1 MYRSFKMVR
10 DQAKRMTQMIKEK
23 ALQAH
28 PEKSSILVLGSKAY
42 KDRMI
47 EEIKRQLILLS
58 NFPLKIKDEDKYLG
72 QTIGS
77 NLATSAVNTLKERYG
92 KIKGAA
98 MEVKQIIEDFQMQA
112 LGGLAAARDLWERAL
127 VHSLLACSGTWL
139 GDIQEA
145 VKLCDYI
152 EGFYWKIILKVPD
165 SCPKLAI
172 RCEAKMRSTKW
183 RIWEEKCL
191 LLLWTTKNQTTSWD
205 KKIT

>member
-77 NLATSAVNTLKERYG
+77 NLATSAVNT
-92 KIKGAA
+92 
-98 MEVKQIIEDFQMQA
+98 
-112 LGGLAAARDLWERAL
+112 
-127 VHSLLACSGTWL
+127 
-139 GDIQEA
+139 
-145 VKLCDYI
+145 
-152 EGFYWKIILKVPD
+152 
-165 SCPKLAI
+165 
-172 RCEAKMRSTKW
+172 
-183 RIWEEKCL
+183 
-191 LLLWTTKNQTTSWD
+191 
-205 KKIT
+205 

>member
-72 QTIGS
+72 
-77 NLATSAVNTLKERYG
+77 
-92 KIKGAA
+92 
-98 MEVKQIIEDFQMQA
+98 
-112 LGGLAAARDLWERAL
+112 
-127 VHSLLACSGTWL
+127 
-139 GDIQEA
+139 
-145 VKLCDYI
+145 
-152 EGFYWKIILKVPD
+152 
-165 SCPKLAI
+165 
-172 RCEAKMRSTKW
+172 
-183 RIWEEKCL
+183 
-191 LLLWTTKNQTTSWD
+191 
-205 KKIT
+205 